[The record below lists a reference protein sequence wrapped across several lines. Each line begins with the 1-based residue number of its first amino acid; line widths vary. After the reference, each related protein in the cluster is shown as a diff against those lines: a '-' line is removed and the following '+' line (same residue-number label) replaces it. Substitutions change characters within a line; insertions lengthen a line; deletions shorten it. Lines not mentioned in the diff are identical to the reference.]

1 MTASS
6 AERVA
11 TSRKTVQV
19 VLQGLAG
26 ASAASVAQAVGVSES
41 TISRFKSEHLDTV
54 AAILAELELKVV
66 PVQYRCYEPS
76 YIDALERLA
85 REQLNAAKAPPQ
97 LEW

>member
-1 MTASS
+1 MGASS
-6 AERVA
+6 AEKVE

-26 ASAASVAQAVGVSES
+26 ASASAVAEAVAVSES
-41 TISRFKSEHLDTV
+41 TISRFKSEHLPTV

-66 PVQYRCYEPS
+66 PTQYRCYEPS
-76 YIDALERLA
+76 YIEALERLA
-85 REQLNAAKAPPQ
+85 REQLNAAKVPPQ